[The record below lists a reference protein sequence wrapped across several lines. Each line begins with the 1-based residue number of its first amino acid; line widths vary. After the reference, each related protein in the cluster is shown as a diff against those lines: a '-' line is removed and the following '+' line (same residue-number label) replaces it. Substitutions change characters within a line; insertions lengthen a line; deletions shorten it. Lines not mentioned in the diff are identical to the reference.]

1 MFRKYFIIIIGL
13 FHPKSELPK
22 IRFLGDYIIEGAKL
36 SDVDFIYNRIVEE
49 ADAGYF
55 SDRFSDDEL
64 KNGICD
70 QILCTTQLRKTPDS
84 KGIRNGSVLSIVKHN
99 NISIGFVWCRE
110 IREESDGGWELYLT
124 SFAPEHRGKGLGGMS
139 VSYMLNLIHSEF
151 DIYARVYRNRPNK
164 PMVHILKSLGFKAC
178 SARNTYLDTT
188 IYKKSALKARSPA
201 SVSY

>member
-1 MFRKYFIIIIGL
+1 MFRKYIVIVLGL
-13 FHPKSELPK
+13 FYRKPELPK

-55 SDRFSDDEL
+55 NDRFSNDDL

-70 QILCTTQLRKTPDS
+70 QIICTTQLRKAPNN
-84 KGIRNGSVLSIVKHN
+84 KGVQCGSVLSIVKHN
-99 NISIGFVWCRE
+99 NLSIGFVWCRE
-110 IREESDGGWELYLT
+110 ISEENDSGWELYLT

-151 DIYARVYRNRPNK
+151 DIYARIYKNRPNK
-164 PMVHILKSLGFKAC
+164 PMVQILKSLGFKDC
-178 SARNTYLDTT
+178 SAGNSYLDTT
-188 IYKKSALKARSPA
+188 IYKKSALKVQSP
-201 SVSY
+201 VNGSY